1 MKTEAFSLDI
11 DRARLGLAR
20 EGESAAIA
28 ALALRHQTVLKK
40 KKKKR
45 PVLKKMKKKKKRP
58 VLKKKKKTKKK
69 NVN

>member
-40 KKKKR
+40 KKKKKKR
-45 PVLKKMKKKKKRP
+45 PVLKKKKRP
-58 VLKKKKKTKKK
+58 VLKKKKKKK